1 MALAIFCTM
10 PVTFLIILGGR
21 KLQLHL
27 FDKQVDVK
35 LEASSQIQDT
45 WKVLRSSILWS
56 WRFRFDALDKA
67 LQAMKKI
74 AIKVELASGILV
86 QGPA

>member
-21 KLQLHL
+21 KLQLRL

-35 LEASSQIQDT
+35 LEASSQIQEYLEGI
-45 WKVLRSSILWS
+45 KSSNPA
-56 WRFRFDALDKA
+56 ALAVPA
-67 LQAMKKI
+67 LMRW
-74 AIKVELASGILV
+74 IKHSR
-86 QGPA
+86 P